1 MDLPHE
7 DKSALYMKALDYA
20 KEHSLDINNK
30 DDVASIVAVLDPE
43 HASEKEVDTFMYQLK
58 NAALFLHIASA
69 KNE

>member
-20 KEHSLDINNK
+20 KEHNLDINNK
-30 DDVASIVAVLDPE
+30 EDVAMILQALDPA
-43 HASEKEVDTFMYQLK
+43 HTSTKEIDEFMYQLK
-58 NAALFLHIASA
+58 NASVFLSIT